1 MGNHNTKVCQ
11 VLTHYEYID
20 IELIEEAIAQM
31 NETFP
36 KKVQLIEVSEKYF
49 KFFVKFFRR
58 KREYFGRKIYLF
70 LITFKP
76 ISFFAFSLLIFVKI

>member
-36 KKVQLIEVSEKYF
+36 KKVQIIE
-49 KFFVKFFRR
+49 
-58 KREYFGRKIYLF
+58 
-70 LITFKP
+70 
-76 ISFFAFSLLIFVKI
+76 AQA